1 MSRVTRRQRVMW
13 LTWFGVLV
21 VVGAT
26 MLVFRARLD
35 KAHVAL
41 LFLLVVL
48 GGSSAG
54 GRALGIAL
62 AVGAFFAFNYFFLPP
77 YLTFAIADPLDWLVL
92 VTFLITSIVAAQLLY
107 RATSTAETAMARAA
121 EVDRLA
127 TLGAETLN
135 LARPEDALRA
145 ILDVIR
151 TTLGVVSCDVLVH
164 GAGEGFVTIA
174 HSPAGVGLAEQQLER
189 NSGMSA
195 PSAATAPHSVLGW
208 PDTTDTASAE
218 GLVGWIF
225 VHGRGAVEL
234 ADGAIR
240 IVDDAPLET
249 ARPDRSDEVRALWIP
264 LGVRKQTVGVLRVRT
279 PGDLRLTL
287 DQGRFLDALA
297 YYVALGVERRR
308 LVAEAER
315 AESERRVEALRSAL
329 LTAVSHDLRTPLTT
343 IKAIAHE
350 IADGGPA
357 DRARVI
363 EEESDRLDAL
373 VGDLL
378 DLSRIQSGAIGP
390 SAEVNTADDLI
401 GAALRR
407 ADAVLRGHAVEV
419 DVAGD
424 DLLTGRF
431 DLTNALRALVNL
443 VENAAKY
450 SPTGSPITIR
460 ARRSDDRL
468 LISVL
473 DRGPGVPTEER
484 ERIFEPFYRPAG
496 TPPDV
501 RGTGLGLSIARG
513 LAVAQGGA
521 VEFEARAGGGS
532 VFTLVLPGAESQVPD
547 ADESDLSRRVLPD
560 TA

>member
-1 MSRVTRRQRVMW
+1 MPRVTRRQRVLW
-13 LTWFGVLV
+13 LSWFGALV
-21 VVGAT
+21 VVGAA
-26 MLVFRARLD
+26 MLALRGRLD

-41 LFLLVVL
+41 IFLLVVL

-54 GRALGIAL
+54 GRVLGIAL
-62 AVGAFFAFNYFFLPP
+62 AFGAFLAFNFFFLPP

-92 VTFLITSIVAAQLLY
+92 LTFLITSIVAAQLLY
-107 RATSTAETAMARAA
+107 RATSTAEVATARAA

-151 TTLGVVSCDVLVH
+151 TTLDVVSCDVIVH
-164 GAGEGFVTIA
+164 GAGERFVSIA
-174 HSPAGVGLAEQQLER
+174 RSPAGVNGGTREPYTDRAESSDSTEQR
-189 NSGMSA
+189 V
-195 PSAATAPHSVLGW
+195 VLGW
-208 PDTTDTASAE
+208 PDTTDTTSAE

-240 IVDDAPLET
+240 IVDDPALET

-264 LGVRKQTVGVLRVRT
+264 LAVRNETVGVLRVRT

-287 DQGRFLDALA
+287 DQARFLDALA

-315 AESERRVEALRSAL
+315 AEAERRVEALRSAL
-329 LTAVSHDLRTPLTT
+329 LMAVSHDLRTPLTT

-350 IADGGPA
+350 IADGGPS

-407 ADAVLRGHAVEV
+407 ADAILHGHAVEA
-419 DVAGD
+419 DVSGD

-443 VENAAKY
+443 LENAAKY
-450 SPTGSPITIR
+450 SPPGSPITIK
-460 ARRSDDRL
+460 AGRRGDRL

-473 DRGPGVPTEER
+473 DRGPGVPVEER

-521 VEFEARAGGGS
+521 VEFEPRAGGGS
-532 VFTLVLPGAESQVPD
+532 VFTLVLPGAGGEVPD
-547 ADESDLSRRVLPD
+547 ADDSDLSHRALPD
-560 TA
+560 RV

>member
-1 MSRVTRRQRVMW
+1 MLWVG
-13 LTWFGVLV
+13 WFAVLV
-21 VVGAT
+21 LLAAL
-26 MLVFRARLD
+26 MLLVRSRLD

-41 LFLLVVL
+41 VFLLVVL
-48 GGSSAG
+48 GGSAAG
-54 GRALGIAL
+54 GRALGVAL
-62 AVGAFFAFNYFFLPP
+62 AVGAFLAFNYFFLPP

-107 RATSTAETAMARAA
+107 RATSTAEVATARAA

-164 GAGEGFVTIA
+164 RAGEGFVSIA
-174 HSPAGVGLAEQQLER
+174 RSPAGVNGGGREPDTDRAESSNSTER
-189 NSGMSA
+189 RA
-195 PSAATAPHSVLGW
+195 VLGW
-208 PDTTDTASAE
+208 PDTTDTMSAE

-240 IVDDAPLET
+240 IVDDPPLET
-249 ARPDRSDEVRALWIP
+249 ARPDRSDEVRALWIR
-264 LGVRKQTVGVLRVRT
+264 LAVRNETVGVLRVRT

-287 DQGRFLDALA
+287 EQARFLDALA
-297 YYVALGVERRR
+297 YYAALGVERRR

-315 AESERRVEALRSAL
+315 AEAERRVEALRSAL

-363 EEESDRLDAL
+363 EEESDRLDAM

-378 DLSRIQSGAIGP
+378 DLSRIQSGAIGT
-390 SAEVNTADDLI
+390 STEVNTVDDLI
-401 GAALRR
+401 GAALQR
-407 ADAVLRGHAVEV
+407 ANAILEGRLV
-419 DVAGD
+419 DV
-424 DLLTGRF
+424 DLPPGGLLVGRF

-443 VENAAKY
+443 LENAAKY
-450 SPTGSPITIR
+450 SPPGSPIAIR
-460 ARRSDDRL
+460 ARQEGAWLR
-468 LISVL
+468 ISVL
-473 DRGPGVPTEER
+473 DRGPGVPAEER
-484 ERIFEPFYRPAG
+484 ERIFEPFYRPAS
-496 TPPDV
+496 TAPDV

-513 LAVAQGGA
+513 LAVAQGGS
-521 VEFEARAGGGS
+521 VEFEPRAGGGS
-532 VFTLVLPGAESQVPD
+532 VFTLVLPGADGQLPD
-547 ADESDLSRRVLPD
+547 ADDSAMSRRALPD

>member
-1 MSRVTRRQRVMW
+1 MSPVMMPIRRRQWVLW
-13 LTWFGVLV
+13 LTWFVVLV
-21 VVGAT
+21 LVASL
-26 MLVFRARLD
+26 MLLVRSRLD
-35 KAHVAL
+35 KARRA

-54 GRALGIAL
+54 GRALGVAL
-62 AVGAFFAFNYFFLPP
+62 AFGAFLAFNYFFLPP
-77 YLTFAIADPLDWLVL
+77 YLTLALADPLDWLVL

-107 RATSTAETAMARAA
+107 RATSTADEATARAA

-135 LARPEDALRA
+135 LPRPEDGLRA

-164 GAGEGFVTIA
+164 ATGVGFVAIA
-174 HSPAGVGLAEQQLER
+174 RSPAEVNGGER
-189 NSGMSA
+189 EPGAVRSESSDAA
-195 PSAATAPHSVLGW
+195 PPVSVLGW
-208 PDTTDTASAE
+208 PDTTDTTSAE

-240 IVDDAPLET
+240 IVDDPAVET

-264 LGVRKQTVGVLRVRT
+264 LAVRNETVGVLRVRT
-279 PGDLRLTL
+279 PGALRLTL
-287 DQGRFLDALA
+287 EQARFLDALA
-297 YYVALGVERRR
+297 YYAALGVERRH

-315 AESERRVEALRSAL
+315 AEAERRVEALRSAL

-350 IADGGPA
+350 IADGGST

-363 EEESDRLDAL
+363 EDESDRLDAL

-378 DLSRIQSGAIGP
+378 DLSRIQSGAVP
-390 SAEVNTADDLI
+390 RSLEVNTVDDLI
-401 GAALRR
+401 GAALQR
-407 ADAVLRGHAVEV
+407 AEAVLGTRRV
-419 DVAGD
+419 DVEMSD
-424 DLLTGRF
+424 DELLAGRF

-443 VENAAKY
+443 IENASRY
-450 SPTGSPITIR
+450 SPPTSPITIR
-460 ARRSDDRL
+460 ARREDGKLR
-468 LISVL
+468 IAVL
-473 DRGPGVPTEER
+473 DRGPGVPPDER
-484 ERIFEPFYRPAG
+484 ERIFEPFYRPPG

-513 LAVAQGGA
+513 LAVAQG
-521 VEFEARAGGGS
+521 ARWVRAS
-532 VFTLVLPGAESQVPD
+532 
-547 ADESDLSRRVLPD
+547 
-560 TA
+560 

>member
-1 MSRVTRRQRVMW
+1 MTATLPRLTRRQQVMW
-13 LTWFGVLV
+13 LAWFGALV
-21 VVGAT
+21 VVGAAMLT
-26 MLVFRARLD
+26 MRARLD

-41 LFLLVVL
+41 IFLLVVL

-54 GRALGIAL
+54 GRALGMSL
-62 AVGAFFAFNYFFLPP
+62 AFGAFLAFNYFFLPP
-77 YLTFAIADPLDWLVL
+77 YLTFAVADPIDWLVL
-92 VTFLITSIVAAQLLY
+92 VTFLITSLVAAQLLY
-107 RATSTAETAMARAA
+107 RATSTAEEAVARAA

-127 TLGAETLN
+127 ALGAETLN

-164 GAGEGFVTIA
+164 GTGEGFVSIA
-174 HSPAGVGLAEQQLER
+174 RSPADTRADDHEVDAGAVASTESTGR
-189 NSGMSA
+189 D
-195 PSAATAPHSVLGW
+195 SVLGW
-208 PDTTDTASAE
+208 PDTTDTTSAE

-240 IVDDAPLET
+240 IVDDPALET
-249 ARPDRSDEVRALWIP
+249 ARPDRSDDVRVLWIP
-264 LGVRKQTVGVLRVRT
+264 LAVRNETVGVLRVRT

-287 DQGRFLDALA
+287 DQARFLDALA
-297 YYVALGVERRR
+297 YYAALGVERRR

-315 AESERRVEALRSAL
+315 AEAERRVEALRSAL

-350 IADGGPA
+350 ITDGGPA

-407 ADAVLRGHAVEV
+407 ADAVLRGHDVGV
-419 DVAGD
+419 DLPPD
-424 DLLTGRF
+424 KILTGRF

-443 VENAAKY
+443 LENASKY
-450 SPTGSPITIR
+450 SCSGSPITIR
-460 ARRSDDRL
+460 ARQEDDRL
-468 LISVL
+468 RIAVL
-473 DRGPGVPTEER
+473 DRGPGVPVEDR
-484 ERIFEPFYRPAG
+484 ERIFEPFYRPAA
-496 TPPDV
+496 TAPDV

-521 VEFEARAGGGS
+521 VEFAPRAGGGS
-532 VFTLVLPGAESQVPD
+532 IFTLVLPGA
-547 ADESDLSRRVLPD
+547 D
-560 TA
+560 TADAIV

>member
-1 MSRVTRRQRVMW
+1 VLW
-13 LTWFGVLV
+13 LSWFGALV
-21 VVGAT
+21 VVGAA
-26 MLVFRARLD
+26 MLAVRGRLD

-41 LFLLVVL
+41 IFLLVVL

-54 GRALGIAL
+54 GRVLGMAL
-62 AVGAFFAFNYFFLPP
+62 AFGAFLAFNFFFLPP

-107 RATSTAETAMARAA
+107 RATSTAEVATARAA

-151 TTLGVVSCDVLVH
+151 TALGVVSCDVLVH
-164 GAGEGFVTIA
+164 GTGEGFASVA
-174 HSPAGVGLAEQQLER
+174 RSPAEVSGGER
-189 NSGMSA
+189 EAGTARSESSN
-195 PSAATAPHSVLGW
+195 ATAPASVLGW
-208 PDTTDTASAE
+208 PDTTDTTSAE

-240 IVDDAPLET
+240 IVDDPPLET
-249 ARPDRSDEVRALWIP
+249 ARSDRSDEVRALWIP
-264 LGVRKQTVGVLRVRT
+264 LAVRNETVGVLRVRT

-287 DQGRFLDALA
+287 DQARFLDALA

-315 AESERRVEALRSAL
+315 AEAERRVEALRSAL

-350 IADGGPA
+350 IADGGPT

-390 SAEVNTADDLI
+390 STEVNTADDLI

-407 ADAVLRGHAVEV
+407 ADAILRGRAINIELPPNE
-419 DVAGD
+419 
-424 DLLTGRF
+424 LLAGRF

-443 VENAAKY
+443 LENASKY
-450 SPTGSPITIR
+450 SPAGSPITIR
-460 ARRSDDRL
+460 AQQERDRL
-468 LISVL
+468 RISVL
-473 DRGPGVPTEER
+473 DRGPGVPDEDR
-484 ERIFEPFYRPAG
+484 ERIFEPFYRPAS
-496 TPPDV
+496 TAPDV

-521 VEFEARAGGGS
+521 VEFEPRAGGGS
-532 VFTLVLPGAESQVPD
+532 VFTLVLPGADGAVPD
-547 ADESDLSRRVLPD
+547 ADDSDLSRRAFSD

>member
-1 MSRVTRRQRVMW
+1 VTATVPRLTPRQRVQW
-13 LTWFGVLV
+13 LMWFGVLIV
-21 VVGAT
+21 IGAI

-41 LFLLVVL
+41 IFLLVVL
-48 GGSSAG
+48 GGSSGG

-62 AVGAFFAFNYFFLPP
+62 ALGAFVAFNYFFLPP
-77 YLTFAIADPLDWLVL
+77 YLTLAIADPLDWLVL

-107 RATSTAETAMARAA
+107 RATSTAEEATARAA

-127 TLGAETLN
+127 ALGAETLN
-135 LARPEDALRA
+135 LASPEDALRA

-151 TTLGVVSCDVLVH
+151 TTLVVVSCDVLVH

-174 HSPAGVGLAEQQLER
+174 HTPDDASAGSHDVGIAKPT
-189 NSGMSA
+189 
-195 PSAATAPHSVLGW
+195 PSQATAPNAVIGW

-240 IVDDAPLET
+240 IVDDPAVET

-264 LGVRKQTVGVLRVRT
+264 LAVRNETVGVLRVRT

-287 DQGRFLDALA
+287 DQARFLDALA

-315 AESERRVEALRSAL
+315 AEAERRVEALRSAL

-343 IKAIAHE
+343 IKALAHE

-378 DLSRIQSGAIGP
+378 DLSRIQSGAIGL
-390 SAEVNTADDLI
+390 SAEVNTADDLV
-401 GAALRR
+401 GASLRR
-407 ADAVLRGHAVEV
+407 ADAVLRAHTVEI
-419 DVAGD
+419 DMSSDG
-424 DLLTGRF
+424 LLVGRF

-443 VENAAKY
+443 LENAAKY
-450 SPTGSPITIR
+450 SPPGSPITIR
-460 ARRSDDRL
+460 ARRRDDRL

-473 DRGPGVPTEER
+473 DRGPGVPAEER
-484 ERIFEPFYRPAG
+484 GRIFEPFYRPAG

-513 LAVAQGGA
+513 LAVAQGGG
-521 VEFEARAGGGS
+521 VEFEPRPGGGS
-532 VFTLVLPGAESQVPD
+532 VFTLQLPSAELG
-547 ADESDLSRRVLPD
+547 SDPNFVI
-560 TA
+560 